1 MMSFKGG
8 DRGAER
14 SARGRGGDGGGRA
27 LSIAREPASFGARG
41 LERQLPR
48 RPPRPV
54 RVVVAEVGRQTYEVV
69 KITCVFALS
78 KHSAKANFRV

>member
-1 MMSFKGG
+1 MRINVLNMSAWRAGTPRLPTSVQSLVSVVRVMSFKGG

-48 RPPRPV
+48 RPLGP
-54 RVVVAEVGRQTYEVV
+54 
-69 KITCVFALS
+69 
-78 KHSAKANFRV
+78 